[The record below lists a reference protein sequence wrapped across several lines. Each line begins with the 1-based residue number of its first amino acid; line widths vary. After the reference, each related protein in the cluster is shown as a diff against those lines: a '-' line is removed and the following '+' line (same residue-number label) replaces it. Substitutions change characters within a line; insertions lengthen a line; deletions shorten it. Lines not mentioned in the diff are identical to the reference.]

1 MQNGTLEA
9 PTPERT
15 LELDDEMRKV
25 LAAEAKWFC
34 ASIGD
39 QIEHAP
45 AGKHGRG
52 TVVLRREAE
61 RISLAIALCAA
72 VENGALNAPD
82 LPQIVEMVSDTVRE
96 YRDELH
102 HYGEGL
108 QQFIIRGEDP
118 WNVGN
123 VVDRDRARNIREY
136 HQQIAEV
143 KEQIARC
150 ERFLS
155 RVA

>member
-102 HYGEGL
+102 HYGEGCSSSSSAERTPGTSGTWSTATG
-108 QQFIIRGEDP
+108 RGTS
-118 WNVGN
+118 GS
-123 VVDRDRARNIREY
+123 IT
-136 HQQIAEV
+136 
-143 KEQIARC
+143 
-150 ERFLS
+150 S
-155 RVA
+155 RSRK